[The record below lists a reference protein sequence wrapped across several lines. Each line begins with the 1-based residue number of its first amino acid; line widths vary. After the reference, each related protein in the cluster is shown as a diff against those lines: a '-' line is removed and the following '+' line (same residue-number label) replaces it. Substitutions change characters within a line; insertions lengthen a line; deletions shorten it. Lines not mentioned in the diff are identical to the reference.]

1 MKLISL
7 FSGRM
12 NLKIYVHFF
21 GKFREQLKTSY
32 FWVTLPSGA
41 TIVDLMDEL
50 EKSAE
55 LDIKKLIMNPEKE
68 FIRNSVS
75 ILING
80 RSIAFLNGLKSK
92 LNDMDKVIVSPLV
105 AGG

>member
-1 MKLISL
+1 M
-7 FSGRM
+7 
-12 NLKIYVHFF
+12 KIYVHFF

-32 FWVTLPSGA
+32 FWVALPSDA
-41 TIVDLMDEL
+41 TVFDLIEEL
-50 EKSAE
+50 EKVTGV
-55 LDIKKLIMNPEKE
+55 DIKNSIMNPNKE
-68 FIRNSVS
+68 DIRNDVS

-92 LNDMDKVIVSPLV
+92 LNDMDKVFISPPV